1 MSEIKLGDKVSK
13 RKGYAFNGVVVAVF
27 VNTKGQ
33 TRIVAEHTGSQT
45 EESGGMLH
53 IFSESQL
60 QQVSKL
66 PIHGVSCIALDDLK
80 KQLEIEK
87 EDKERNKDN
96 MFISTFQ
103 DGKIDATKK
112 AIDILGGN
120 CT

>member
-1 MSEIKLGDKVSK
+1 MNYDTMTIESLAEDCFNKS
-13 RKGYAFNGVVVAVF
+13 GYKIN
-27 VNTKGQ
+27 KQ
-33 TRIVAEHTGSQT
+33 DLISRITHLCENHKK
-45 EESGGMLH
+45 
-53 IFSESQL
+53 
-60 QQVSKL
+60 QVSKL

>member
-1 MSEIKLGDKVSK
+1 MSKEEILEEWLRQTDQTYIN
-13 RKGYAFNGVVVAVF
+13 KGHKMVILNAMEEYA
-27 VNTKGQ
+27 KY
-33 TRIVAEHTGSQT
+33 
-45 EESGGMLH
+45 
-53 IFSESQL
+53 
-60 QQVSKL
+60 QVSKL

>member
-1 MSEIKLGDKVSK
+1 MSEAQKYLIDNNLSDIVLNEKELPE
-13 RKGYAFNGVVVAVF
+13 
-27 VNTKGQ
+27 NTPDNAKKWIYLSDVLTQ
-33 TRIVAEHTGSQT
+33 Y
-45 EESGGMLH
+45 
-53 IFSESQL
+53 SE

>member
-66 PIHGVSCIALDDLK
+66 PIHGISGRFYSDTEIATLK
-80 KQLEIEK
+80 EECY
-87 EDKERNKDN
+87 
-96 MFISTFQ
+96 Q
-103 DGKIDATKK
+103 DGIEV
-112 AIDILGGN
+112 GEMN
-120 CT
+120 V